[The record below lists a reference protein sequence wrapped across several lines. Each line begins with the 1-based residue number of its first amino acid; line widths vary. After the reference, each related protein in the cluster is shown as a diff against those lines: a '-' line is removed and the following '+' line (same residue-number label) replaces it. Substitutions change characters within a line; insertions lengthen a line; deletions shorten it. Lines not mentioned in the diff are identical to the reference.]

1 MLDIILSRGLDIV
14 SGSFDRMSELSK
26 RIKEAVDSAKKNGH
40 SIQSIATACGVSRQA
55 VYLWIRGETQSID
68 GTNLV
73 ELAEVSGMNARW
85 IINGKGQ
92 KKGSV
97 SNDEM
102 LIVKAFRLLDDDMRE
117 EQLQTAKARIA
128 RAEQQRM
135 NAA

>member
-1 MLDIILSRGLDIV
+1 
-14 SGSFDRMSELSK
+14 MSELSK

-40 SIQSIATACGVSRQA
+40 SIQSIADACGVSRQA

-92 KKGSV
+92 KKGVV

-102 LIVKAFRLLDDDMRE
+102 LIVKAFRLLDDNMRE
-117 EQLQTAKARIA
+117 EQIQTAKLRIA
-128 RAEQQRM
+128 RSEQQKM